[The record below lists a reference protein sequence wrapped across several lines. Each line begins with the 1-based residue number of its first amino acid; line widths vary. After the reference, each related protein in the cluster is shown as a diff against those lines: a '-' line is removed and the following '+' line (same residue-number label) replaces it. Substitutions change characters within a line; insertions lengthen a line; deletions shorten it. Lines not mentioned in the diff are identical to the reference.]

1 MKTIVKMSHS
11 AQEYEVDVE
20 KGKIIRV
27 KTTIPAFH
35 TLPQETHDV
44 AFKIGDKAE
53 YGSYNLIYY
62 GKIVSITEKT
72 VTIDDGYSGKKHRLS
87 LAEFAWRNDRFDLAR
102 VAQENAVTMQT
113 I

>member
-44 AFKIGDKAE
+44 AFKIGDQAE
-53 YGSYNLIYY
+53 YGSYNLSYY
-62 GKIVSITEKT
+62 GKITSITEKT
-72 VTIDDGYSGKKHRLS
+72 VTIKEDDGTGHRLS
-87 LAEFAWRNDRFDLAR
+87 LAEFAWRNYRFDLATVQR
-102 VAQENAVTMQT
+102 NNSVEMQS